1 MVQNILDLG
10 RSLSYKLPQAVLELG
25 YVSVGGQDQGG
36 LPGGGDSGSKERLG
50 GTLRSLQA
58 ESAQE
63 RETLSST
70 FTPDCEF
77 PVSCQP

>member
-1 MVQNILDLG
+1 MSVWEG
-10 RSLSYKLPQAVLELG
+10 RIREGFLEE
-25 YVSVGGQDQGG
+25 VIQEA
-36 LPGGGDSGSKERLG
+36 KR

-77 PVSCQP
+77 PISCQP